1 MKIVYIHDAIACIGG
16 VERIFAEKMNY
27 LADILGYEVYLI
39 TSIQGNHPFSFSISP
54 KVKHIDL
61 GVSLH
66 SQYEYKYPT
75 RLWKK
80 LIVDNLYKRKL
91 NNEIQRINP
100 SIIISTSNFKPDV
113 ICQLNCNAKKV
124 IESHCARSYTGVND
138 GINRNQLMQ
147 WLHGLQI
154 KRVYKLI
161 EKKCDIV
168 ITLTLKDFTEWR
180 KARKVQI
187 IPNMTLFVTSN
198 NGIKKKSNHAISI
211 GRMSYQKGFD
221 RLISAWEIVKQEHAD
236 WSLDIYGD
244 NGALKLDVEK
254 QIDEL
259 NLKNEITIH
268 VPTDKITEKYQES
281 EFYVMS
287 SRYEGWGLVLV
298 EAMACGIPCI
308 AFDCPYGPSD
318 IIEHGVNGLLVK
330 NGDIQG
336 LADAICW
343 MIEHEE
349 ERKQMGIA
357 AKETSK
363 KYAPEVIMKQW
374 DELFKELVK
383 Q

>member
-1 MKIVYIHDAIACIGG
+1 MKIVYIYEAIARIGG
-16 VERIFAEKMNY
+16 IERVFVEKMNY
-27 LADILGYEVYLI
+27 LAEVYNYDVFLI
-39 TSIQGNHPFSFSISP
+39 TSSQGRHPYSFTLSP
-54 KVKHIDL
+54 KITHFDISVPF
-61 GVSLH
+61 H
-66 SQYEYKYPT
+66 SQYKYKRFT

-80 LIVDNLYKRKL
+80 
-91 NNEIQRINP
+91 IQLEQIFEKQLQLKIKEINP
-100 SIIISTSNFKPDV
+100 DIIISTSNFKPDV
-113 ICQLNCNAKKV
+113 ICQLKCNAKKI

-138 GINRNQLMQ
+138 GVNRNLLMQ

-161 EKKCDIV
+161 EHKCDIV
-168 ITLTLKDFTEWR
+168 VTLTQNDFTEWR
-180 KARKVQI
+180 RAKKVQI
-187 IPNMTLFVTSN
+187 IPNMTQVVTSN
-198 NGIKKKSNHAISI
+198 NGIKKKSNHVISI

-221 RLISAWEIVKQEHAD
+221 RLISAWEIVKQKHSN

-244 NGALKLDVEK
+244 NGTLKLDLEK
-254 QIDEL
+254 QIKEL
-259 NLKNEITIH
+259 RLANEIAIHGPTNEITR
-268 VPTDKITEKYQES
+268 KYQET

-298 EAMACGIPCI
+298 EAMTCGIPCVS
-308 AFDCPYGPSD
+308 FDCPHGPSD
-318 IIEHGVNGLLVK
+318 IIKNGENGILVK

-349 ERKQMGIA
+349 ERKRMGIA

-374 DELFKELVK
+374 DELFKELVRK
-383 Q
+383 